1 MSPNDENA
9 RRERADAAG
18 TDEEYFELL
27 EGRRR
32 VLAEKRS
39 ENASAGTRKDAQPRQ
54 REAGQMKVPPRG
66 AQTPQTTRQQDA
78 RPTTGQARAT
88 QMRSSTRP
96 SQTQSSTRSVQT
108 GSSTRSSTRPTQ
120 KTQQARASQQART
133 RTQQAAP
140 RQSYPRAPLS
150 EAEERRRA
158 EARRRAEEEARRG

>member
-39 ENASAGTRKDAQPRQ
+39 ENASAGTREDAQPRQ
-54 REAGQMKVPPRG
+54 RDAGQMKVPPRG
-66 AQTPQTTRQQDA
+66 AQTPRQQDA

-96 SQTQSSTRSVQT
+96 SQTRSVQT
-108 GSSTRSSTRPTQ
+108 GSSTRPTQ
-120 KTQQARASQQART
+120 KAQQAQASQQART

-158 EARRRAEEEARRG
+158 EARRRAEEGSPPRCG

>member
-39 ENASAGTRKDAQPRQ
+39 ENASAGTREDAQPRQ

-66 AQTPQTTRQQDA
+66 AQTPQTPRQQDA

-88 QMRSSTRP
+88 QMRSSPRP
-96 SQTQSSTRSVQT
+96 SQTQSVQT

-120 KTQQARASQQART
+120 KAQQAQASQQART

-140 RQSYPRAPLS
+140 RQSYPRAP
-150 EAEERRRA
+150 
-158 EARRRAEEEARRG
+158 